1 MTDKFKRDDEQ
12 QEILDNILRE
22 LETAKEQSK
31 AIAEK
36 LSEQTKKM
44 DNTTKNI
51 HSVDHDMDVSG
62 WHLDY
67 LKSTFGKVYRKFNKF
82 PLKDKAKTTFKRLTL
97 KSKLTRLQV
106 NEIENNSTR
115 QGKDT
120 YDEISKTLDEIK
132 KISVLNSAE
141 LDKQNTILDYNV
153 DMVDTVDDK
162 MFTNRNKIK
171 KILKK

>member
-1 MTDKFKRDDEQ
+1 MTDKLRKDSEQ

-22 LETAKEQSK
+22 LETAREQSK

-67 LKSTFGKVYRKFNKF
+67 LKSTFGKVYKRFNKF
-82 PLKDKAKTTFKRLTL
+82 PIKDKAKSTFKRLTL

-106 NEIENNSTR
+106 DEVENNSIR
-115 QGKDT
+115 QGNDK
-120 YDEISKTLDEIK
+120 YEEISKTLSEIK

-153 DMVDTVDDK
+153 DIVDTIDDK

>member
-1 MTDKFKRDDEQ
+1 MTDKIIKDNHT

-36 LSEQTKKM
+36 LHEQTIKM
-44 DNTTKNI
+44 DNTTQNI

-67 LKSTFGKVYRKFNKF
+67 IKTTFGKVYKKFNKF
-82 PLKDKAKTTFKRLTL
+82 PIKVKSTLKRLTL
-97 KSKLTRLQV
+97 KSNLTRLQLD
-106 NEIENNSTR
+106 EIENNLVKQSND
-115 QGKDT
+115 K

-132 KISVLNSAE
+132 NISLLNSHE

-162 MFTNRNKIK
+162 MFSNSNKIK
-171 KILKK
+171 KILNK

>member
-1 MTDKFKRDDEQ
+1 MTDKLKKVDEQ

-22 LETAKEQSK
+22 LEIAKDQSK
-31 AIAEK
+31 TIAEK
-36 LSEQTKKM
+36 LSDQTKKM
-44 DNTTKNI
+44 DNTTKSIN
-51 HSVDHDMDVSG
+51 SVDHDMDVSG

-67 LKSTFGKVYRKFNKF
+67 LKSTFGKVYKKFNKF
-82 PLKDKAKTTFKRLTL
+82 PLKDKAKSTIKRLTL

-106 NEIENNSTR
+106 DEIESNSTR
-115 QGKDT
+115 QSNDK

-141 LDKQNTILDYNV
+141 LDKQNTLLDYNV
-153 DMVDTVDDK
+153 DMVETVDDK